1 MPALAVRNFLSDL
14 EGRSS
19 AQPGPMRRT
28 MLLLDSLSAFLFW
41 DAAQVPALLWPV
53 PSVRYKEGTLMASA

>member
-1 MPALAVRNFLSDL
+1 
-14 EGRSS
+14 
-19 AQPGPMRRT
+19 

-53 PSVRYKEGTLMASA
+53 PSVCYKEGTLMASA